1 MINKFLLQNEGFN
14 LEQFDEATARVC
26 SSNRYFNGRRT
37 SCDAQLGGQNIFRNL
52 KNDTISQNVSETI
65 LTLRWYL
72 VGKII
77 DELKSSILPDVD
89 NTGPMTQIKTIMNSL
104 VPSQVRSSYVSF

>member
-1 MINKFLLQNEGFN
+1 VLFCTIGRTK
-14 LEQFDEATARVC
+14 
-26 SSNRYFNGRRT
+26 YFPK
-37 SCDAQLGGQNIFRNL
+37 S

-77 DELKSSILPDVD
+77 EELKALYHPKVI
-89 NTGPMTQIKTIMNSL
+89 QIIQSL
-104 VPSQVRSSYVSF
+104 YQ

>member
-1 MINKFLLQNEGFN
+1 MHNWE
-14 LEQFDEATARVC
+14 
-26 SSNRYFNGRRT
+26 
-37 SCDAQLGGQNIFRNL
+37 GQNIFPKS

-89 NTGPMTQIKTIMNSL
+89 NTEPMTQIKDYNELTRAFSKKLGRVMS
-104 VPSQVRSSYVSF
+104 RF